1 MNKKSA
7 ILDKYLLTNNTTE
20 STKTNYC
27 RQIEE
32 NQIENTHG
40 CSVHKLYDFITND
53 KNANYFV

>member
-20 STKTNYC
+20 YTKTNYC

-32 NQIENTHG
+32 NQIEIHMG
-40 CSVHKLYDFITND
+40 VPFISCMIL
-53 KNANYFV
+53 